1 MCEECTDVSNKEQL
15 TFCIRWVNNDLEVS
29 ENFQGFY
36 EIPNIKTSIIVTVMK
51 DILLSYQLN
60 LDVWK
65 GQCYYGASSLFG
77 KSSSVATQ
85 IFAGQPKTHYT
96 HCHAHLL
103 SLSKISL
110 KILRF

>member
-15 TFCIRWVNNDLEVS
+15 TSYMRWVNNDLEVS

-65 GQCYYGASSLFG
+65 GQCYYGASNLFG

-85 IFAGQPKTHYT
+85 IFAWQPKAHYT

-103 SLSKISL
+103 SLLKISL